1 MVRSHRIRY
10 LITNIYSCIDIPFFH
25 IMKKKYNL
33 EPRYLNIKPTTC
45 VLYRDLSYGEILS
58 GRPGAWLV
66 KKIFFCMH
74 AIKKVKK
81 GIYIEIQNDFQNMFK
96 FYDSLYG
103 L

>member
-1 MVRSHRIRY
+1 MYKIETSAAA
-10 LITNIYSCIDIPFFH
+10 
-25 IMKKKYNL
+25 
-33 EPRYLNIKPTTC
+33 
-45 VLYRDLSYGEILS
+45 LYQDLSYGEILA

-66 KKIFFCMH
+66 KKIISNMH

-81 GIYIEIQNDFQNMFK
+81 GTHVEIQNDFQNMFN

>member
-1 MVRSHRIRY
+1 MGNTFI
-10 LITNIYSCIDIPFFH
+10 NQ
-25 IMKKKYNL
+25 
-33 EPRYLNIKPTTC
+33 
-45 VLYRDLSYGEILS
+45 DLSYGEILV

-66 KKIFFCMH
+66 KEIFYMH

-81 GIYIEIQNDFQNMFK
+81 RTYVEIQNDFQNMFT